1 MGDGGA
7 IVTNDASLAKR
18 LRMLRNYGSEVKYQH
33 EVAGVNSRLD
43 EIQAAILR
51 CKLSG
56 LDVDNAARRR
66 VAHRYLQGLQG
77 LPMGLPQA
85 LAGAEPV
92 WHLMVVC
99 CPQREQI
106 QKALTE
112 AGIGHL
118 VHYPV
123 ACHRQGAY
131 AGGNWPALPVAER
144 LQHEVLSLPMAPYL
158 SDEEVDSVVGVIRS
172 VLA

>member
-1 MGDGGA
+1 M
-7 IVTNDASLAKR
+7 
-18 LRMLRNYGSEVKYQH
+18 
-33 EVAGVNSRLD
+33 
-43 EIQAAILR
+43 
-51 CKLSG
+51 
-56 LDVDNAARRR
+56 
-66 VAHRYLQGLQG
+66 
-77 LPMGLPQA
+77 
-85 LAGAEPV
+85 

-106 QKALTE
+106 QTALAE

-123 ACHRQGAY
+123 ACHRQRCLCE
-131 AGGNWPALPVAER
+131 AGIGPRLPVAER

-172 VLA
+172 VLPSVAHAVTTLIPAYKPQVLGGLLTCLRRKRSNLLELFFRMTTPGRFTQALGSGTSQVLGGGS

>member
-1 MGDGGA
+1 
-7 IVTNDASLAKR
+7 V
-18 LRMLRNYGSEVKYQH
+18 
-33 EVAGVNSRLD
+33 
-43 EIQAAILR
+43 
-51 CKLSG
+51 
-56 LDVDNAARRR
+56 
-66 VAHRYLQGLQG
+66 
-77 LPMGLPQA
+77 

-106 QKALTE
+106 QKALTA

-131 AGGNWPALPVAER
+131 ASGNWPALPVAER

-158 SDEEVDSVVGVIRS
+158 SDEEVDSVVGVIRF
-172 VLA
+172 VLAKA